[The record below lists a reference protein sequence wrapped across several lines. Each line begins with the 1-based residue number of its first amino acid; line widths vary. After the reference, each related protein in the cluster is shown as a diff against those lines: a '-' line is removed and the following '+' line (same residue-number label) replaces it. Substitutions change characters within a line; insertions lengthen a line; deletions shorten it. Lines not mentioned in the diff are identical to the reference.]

1 MSETE
6 LYMDTL
12 LQDTS
17 KEGTIGIEEERLIRK
32 SLARPAY
39 FRRLVK
45 NKLGDT
51 DSKYL
56 PNTFRLWFEL
66 YDYLK

>member
-6 LYMDTL
+6 IYMDTL
-12 LQDTS
+12 LQYAS
-17 KEGTIGIEEERLIRK
+17 KEGTIGVEEERLVRK
-32 SLARPAY
+32 SFTRHAY

-45 NKLGDT
+45 NKLSDT
-51 DSKYL
+51 DSEFL

>member
-6 LYMDTL
+6 IYMNTL
-12 LQDTS
+12 LQDAS
-17 KEGTIGIEEERLIRK
+17 KEGTIGVEEERLIRK

-39 FRRLVK
+39 FRSLV
-45 NKLGDT
+45 NAKLSDT

-56 PNTFRLWFEL
+56 PNTFKLWFEL